1 MSVVYSKSKKPQQEK
16 PMERGSCKGLLAGA
30 LMSAVGLMG
39 QSASAASEPMGKVL
53 SEKAGIPY
61 PAVIA
66 HRGASYDAPESTAPA
81 YLLARDLGA
90 DYLELDLQRTRD
102 GVLIALHDD
111 NLKRTTNVTQRF
123 PDRAEQ
129 PVSSFTLAE
138 LKSLDAGTWFNTAHP
153 DRARAS
159 FAGQKILTLDEVI
172 DIAEGGQNK
181 PGLYIETKQ
190 PKLFPGIEKDLKEK
204 LQARGWLGKPVE
216 KAADAQHVQVASM
229 PGRVVLQTFEKSS
242 MELLQQEMPDVP
254 KVLLL
259 WLGDGSIE
267 TKSNVPFADSGEK
280 DKAAY
285 YAKQEVKSKADYEQW
300 LDWAKAHGA
309 LGVGPS
315 SALTQGGDQSYAD
328 LVKPWM
334 NQMAHEKGLIVHPY
348 TVDEAVDFKKISA
361 AGVDG
366 FFTNRTSEL
375 LRFYDRPAAK
385 SVDAILK
392 QHKY

>member
-1 MSVVYSKSKKPQQEK
+1 
-16 PMERGSCKGLLAGA
+16 MERGLCKGLLAGA

-39 QSASAASEPMGKVL
+39 QSASAASEPVGKVL
-53 SEKAGIPY
+53 SEKAGILY

-111 NLKRTTNVTQRF
+111 NLKRTTNVAQRF
-123 PDRAEQ
+123 PDRADQ
-129 PVSSFTLAE
+129 PVSSFTWEE

-153 DRARAS
+153 ERARPS

-204 LQARGWLGKPVE
+204 LRARGWLGEP
-216 KAADAQHVQVASM
+216 AAKTNDSQHVHVASM

-242 MELLQQEMPDVP
+242 MELLQQEMPQVP

-259 WLGDGSIE
+259 WLGNGSIE
-267 TKSNVPFADSGEK
+267 PKSTVPFAESGEK

-285 YAKQEVKSKADYEQW
+285 YAKQEIKSKAEYESW

-315 SALTQGGDQSYAD
+315 SALTHGGDQSYAD

-348 TVDEAVDFKKISA
+348 TVDEAVDFKKISD

-366 FFTNRTSEL
+366 FFTNRTAEL
-375 LRFYDRPAAK
+375 LKFYDRPAK
-385 SVDAILK
+385 DSIDAILK
-392 QHKY
+392 RHGY